1 MKIVHQNIDQSLI
14 EGLQEL
20 FSREGIS
27 IKTKQKISFELQPN
41 RQLIGVF
48 NLKNIAAQGINI
60 DLITEYDSLNHLIEV
75 HGLKNAEEIH
85 RITVSDLWVRYLQGN
100 GYVAVD
106 IEGIDA
112 EVCFRI
118 VKSITMVYSGDLSFY
133 QEVPRAMT
141 MTQQFERFIM
151 ENMHRFVVA
160 AEMRPIML
168 PEELWVP

>member
-1 MKIVHQNIDQSLI
+1 MKIVKRDINQSPF
-14 EGLQEL
+14 EELQEL
-20 FSREGIS
+20 FFREGIS
-27 IKTKQKISFELQPN
+27 IKTKQNISFELQPT

-48 NLKNIAAQGINI
+48 NLKSIAAQGINI
-60 DLITEYDSLNHLIEV
+60 DLITDYHTLEHMIEA
-75 HGLKNAEEIH
+75 HGLKNAEDIY
-85 RITVSDLWVRYLQGN
+85 RITVSDLWARYLQGN

-118 VKSITMVYSGDLSFY
+118 VKSITIVYSGDLSFY

-141 MTQQFERFIM
+141 MGHQFERFIL

-160 AEMRPIML
+160 AGMRPLML
-168 PEELWVP
+168 PEELWMP

>member
-1 MKIVHQNIDQSLI
+1 MKIVKRDINQSAF
-14 EGLQEL
+14 EGLQDL

-27 IKTKQKISFELQPN
+27 IKTKQKISFELQPT

-48 NLKNIAAQGINI
+48 NLKSIPAQGINI
-60 DLITEYDSLNHLIEV
+60 DLITDYNSLEHLIEA
-75 HGLKNAEEIH
+75 HDLKNAEEIY

-118 VKSITMVYSGDLSFY
+118 VKSITMIYSGDLSFY
-133 QEVPRAMT
+133 QEVPR
-141 MTQQFERFIM
+141 
-151 ENMHRFVVA
+151 
-160 AEMRPIML
+160 
-168 PEELWVP
+168 

>member
-1 MKIVHQNIDQSLI
+1 MKIVERNINRSSI

-20 FSREGIS
+20 FSRVGIS
-27 IKTKQKISFELQPN
+27 IKTKQKISFELQPT

-48 NLKNIAAQGINI
+48 NLKRIAAQGINI
-60 DLITEYDSLNHLIEV
+60 DLITDYNSVEHLIEV
-75 HGLKNAEEIH
+75 HDLKNAEEIQ

-118 VKSITMVYSGDLSFY
+118 VKSITMIYSGDLSFY

-141 MTQQFERFIM
+141 MTHQFERFVL

-160 AEMRPIML
+160 AGMRPLML
-168 PEELWVP
+168 PEELWLP

>member
-1 MKIVHQNIDQSLI
+1 MKIIHQNIDQSRL
-14 EGLQEL
+14 EGIQEL
-20 FSREGIS
+20 FSREGLS
-27 IKTKQKISFELQPN
+27 IETKQKISFELQST

-60 DLITEYDSLNHLIEV
+60 DLITDYNSLEQLIEA
-75 HGLKNAEEIH
+75 HDLKNTEDIH

-118 VKSITMVYSGDLSFY
+118 VKSITMIYSGDLSFY

-141 MTQQFERFIM
+141 MTQQFERFVF